1 MLVTFLRWTSKLK
14 VFRTNKVPL
23 SKLLVL
29 SIDCL
34 YATIKALTKCFSQ
47 SVFPTLFFS
56 GLNYGFFF
64 HMSIRTEIFVI
75 FVKCLIGYVV
85 FLNKYPFF
93 CQENKCEKQFWIKNK
108 LGFKIYFLWYKI
120 TQEFENLIFFP

>member
-93 CQENKCEKQFWIKNK
+93 VKKINVKNNFGLK
-108 LGFKIYFLWYKI
+108 TNWALRFTSFGTK
-120 TQEFENLIFFP
+120 